1 MRDSNYYVNGDYKV
15 KFSTTT
21 QYGLMAV
28 GYIAQ
33 NSTGPKDTVMAKKIA
48 TEYGIGWEYL
58 LKVLQQL
65 VRANVLRSK
74 RGPRGGFTLARPI
87 SEISMLDVI
96 EAVEGS
102 MRVNVEIDNQA
113 AAKEVV
119 TSKVMAACREAN
131 DKVREIYGKVKFS
144 TLLGD

>member
-1 MRDSNYYVNGDYKV
+1 MKI
-15 KFSTTT
+15 STTT

-33 NSTGPKDTVMAKKIA
+33 NSTGPKDHVMAKNIA
-48 TEYGIGWEYL
+48 TKYGIGWEYL

-74 RGPRGGFTLARPI
+74 RGPRGGFTLGRPL

-96 EAVEGS
+96 EAVEGP
-102 MRVNVEIDNQA
+102 MRANVEIDNPA
-113 AAKEVV
+113 ATREVV
-119 TSKVMAACREAN
+119 TSKVMEACREAN
-131 DKVREIYGKVKFS
+131 DKVKEVYGKAKYS

>member
-1 MRDSNYYVNGDYKV
+1 MKI
-15 KFSTTT
+15 STTT

-28 GYIAQ
+28 GYIAR
-33 NSTGPKDTVMAKKIA
+33 NSTGAKDSVMAKNIA
-48 TEYGIGWEYL
+48 SEYGIGWEYL

-74 RGPRGGFTLARPI
+74 RGPRGGFTLARPL

-96 EAVEGS
+96 EAVEGP
-102 MRVNVEIDNQA
+102 MRADVEIDNPA

-119 TSKVMAACREAN
+119 TSKVNKACRQAN
-131 DKVREIYGKVKFS
+131 DKAREIYGKIKFS
-144 TLLGD
+144 TLLAD